1 MLRYRLVIFDD
12 DKIINQVNF
21 ATLAVATEAYE
32 AAKAKGFMADIIDSH
47 ESGASTNR
55 KLLEAL
61 AS

>member
-12 DKIINQVNF
+12 DKIISQVNF

-47 ESGASTNR
+47 EAGASENK